1 MSLNLVKH
9 CVISVPPWWLWEM
22 KELIG
27 QLLVF
32 VQWPMW
38 PTRSWSGNTLSALNL
53 LHLYKEI
60 PFQARYTSYNW
71 MVSHFVFLVEWLNIP
86 SSKTQHYFQKKKKR
100 FVEKVE
106 PHLAV
111 FLEQTLTESDPTE
124 FHWFTQNVNVCIQ
137 SVHSTPLSTPFLF
150 VYQIFWLML
159 SATNKT
165 AVLKGVALPI

>member
-9 CVISVPPWWLWEM
+9 CVISVPPWLWEM

-38 PTRSWSGNTLSALNL
+38 PTGSWSGNTLSALNL

-86 SSKTQHYFQKKKKR
+86 SSKTQHYFQKKKKK
-100 FVEKVE
+100 KVCGKSGASLGGFSRADLSRIPLIYAE
-106 PHLAV
+106 CECLYSV
-111 FLEQTLTESDPTE
+111 ST
-124 FHWFTQNVNVCIQ
+124 FHAPL
-137 SVHSTPLSTPFLF
+137 HPLSVCLSNIL
-150 VYQIFWLML
+150 VNSIML